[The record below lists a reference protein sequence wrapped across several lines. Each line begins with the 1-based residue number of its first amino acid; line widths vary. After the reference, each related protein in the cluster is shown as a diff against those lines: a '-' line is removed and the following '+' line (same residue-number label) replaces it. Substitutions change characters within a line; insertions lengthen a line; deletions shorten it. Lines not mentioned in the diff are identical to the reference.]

1 MIFLIKILILGIS
14 IFGIYLIFLVIK
26 DKVEIERIDKILNR
40 KEGEEWVNLNWL
52 GKISK
57 KMKKN
62 QLL

>member
-40 KEGEEWVNLNWL
+40 KEEE
-52 GKISK
+52 
-57 KMKKN
+57 
-62 QLL
+62 